1 MRFYVCL
8 LDKTWW
14 SSECHNLIPV
24 SFFFFFF
31 NPDGPLPDPTL
42 IRANVPNQMMNRMQA
57 QPGKY
62 LKKISYCDFEGI
74 LELGNSC

>member
-1 MRFYVCL
+1 MYVCWIKPGGL
-8 LDKTWW
+8 L
-14 SSECHNLIPV
+14 NAII
-24 SFFFFFF
+24 SFQYLFFFFF